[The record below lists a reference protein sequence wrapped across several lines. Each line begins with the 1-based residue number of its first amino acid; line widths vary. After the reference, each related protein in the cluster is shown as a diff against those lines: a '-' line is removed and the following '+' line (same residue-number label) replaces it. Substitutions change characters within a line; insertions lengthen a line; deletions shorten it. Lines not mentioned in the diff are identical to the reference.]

1 MGHVVGK
8 GIELVGVGLLYGS
21 KALSM
26 ATKGLFFMGG
36 KHVDMVDTLKEM
48 AYEKRD
54 VLPGPGIEDAQYSV
68 VETSDE
74 PVPSIHE
81 NEKLE
86 REYDLIRLALEYSNR
101 AYAERMLPVEEVL
114 RVDRQALLMAKAI
127 QQYLK
132 KHTDAQLKKEYNR
145 KTVEIVQACTLFEK
159 YHATGNE
166 QYRKEAERIFGETL

>member
-8 GIELVGVGLLYGS
+8 GIEMAGVGLLYGA

-26 ATKGLFFMGG
+26 ATKSLFFMGG
-36 KHVDMVDTLKEM
+36 KHVDMVNTLKEM
-48 AYEKRD
+48 AYDKRE

-68 VETSDE
+68 VETSTGL
-74 PVPSIHE
+74 VPSTNE
-81 NEKLE
+81 NEKIE
-86 REYDLIRLALEYSNR
+86 REYDLIRLALDYSNR
-101 AYAERMLPVEEVL
+101 AYAARMLPVEEVL

-145 KTVEIVQACTLFEK
+145 KTVEIVQVCTLFEK
-159 YHATGNE
+159 YHTTGNE
-166 QYRKEAERIFGETL
+166 QYRTEAKRILGETI